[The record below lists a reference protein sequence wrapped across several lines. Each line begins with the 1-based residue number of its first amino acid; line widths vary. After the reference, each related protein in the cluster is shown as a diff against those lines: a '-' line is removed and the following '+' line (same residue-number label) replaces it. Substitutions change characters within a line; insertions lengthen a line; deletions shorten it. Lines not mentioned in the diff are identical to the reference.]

1 MAKEFKKLQVYEV
14 LTVMIARKYDVWKT
28 REEVTEEMTGL

>member
-1 MAKEFKKLQVYEV
+1 MAKEFKKLQVHEV
-14 LTVMIARKYDVWKT
+14 LTAMIARKYVWKT